1 MQFQFD
7 IASST
12 NVTLPKPQPATPE
25 TVADLLRQLLDL
37 EREGFQ
43 QMLNLQA
50 EHLNHV
56 RAMAQ
61 ENLARWRS
69 LLSKRKD
76 EHPEF
81 GDFCKKAYSVM
92 ETAFV
97 QLLETMARDVAEQGE
112 DGFDSEFAIQEFID
126 RYGMK
131 VGQFS
136 HLMSIIGP
144 LSEAAHQ
151 LDELAK
157 QQQQQQQQQQKPG

>member
-7 IASST
+7 ISSST
-12 NVTLPKPQPATPE
+12 TAPPPRPQPVTPE
-25 TVADLLRQLLDL
+25 TIPDLLRQML
-37 EREGFQ
+37 ELQREGFQ

-56 RAMAQ
+56 RILAQ
-61 ENLARWRS
+61 ENMARWRN
-69 LLSKRKD
+69 LLAKRKE

-81 GDFCKKAYSVM
+81 GGLCQQAYPIL
-92 ETAFV
+92 EKAFV
-97 QLLETMARDVAEQGE
+97 QLLETMARDAVDQGVE
-112 DGFDSEFAIQEFID
+112 TFDNEFAIQEFID

-136 HLMSIIGP
+136 HLMSIVGP

-157 QQQQQQQQQQKPG
+157 QQQQQKQPQQVQA